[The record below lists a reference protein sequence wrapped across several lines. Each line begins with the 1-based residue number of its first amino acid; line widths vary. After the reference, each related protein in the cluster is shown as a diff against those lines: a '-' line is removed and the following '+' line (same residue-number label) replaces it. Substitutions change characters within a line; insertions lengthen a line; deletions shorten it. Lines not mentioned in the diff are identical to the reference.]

1 MPKCLQCGNWESV
14 TVSHCSRCGTLMPPP
29 DEAARAAYRERRRKV
44 HEEQLRPPTP
54 QEARERDRR
63 AALDVIG
70 CLMPI
75 PAVAAVV
82 GVAVVVAGEA
92 IPVALVATV
101 AGTITGWLM
110 ALVSAWHKNVTGYGW
125 ENSTGRYGARDLSH
139 PFVVVY
145 EFLEPYLALAAAV
158 GVTLLVS
165 WIL

>member
-14 TVSHCSRCGTLMPPP
+14 TVSHCSRCGSLMPPP
-29 DEAARAAYRERRRKV
+29 DEAARAAHRERRRKV

-75 PAVAAVV
+75 PAVAVAA

-92 IPVALVATV
+92 LLVALVAAV
-101 AGTITGWLM
+101 AGTITGWLI
-110 ALVSAWHKNVTGYGW
+110 ALVIWYRAQKEFRGPW
-125 ENSTGRYGARDLSH
+125 ERRSL
-139 PFVVVY
+139 VY
-145 EFLEPYLALAAAV
+145 EWVAAYLPYAAAV

-165 WIL
+165 RIL